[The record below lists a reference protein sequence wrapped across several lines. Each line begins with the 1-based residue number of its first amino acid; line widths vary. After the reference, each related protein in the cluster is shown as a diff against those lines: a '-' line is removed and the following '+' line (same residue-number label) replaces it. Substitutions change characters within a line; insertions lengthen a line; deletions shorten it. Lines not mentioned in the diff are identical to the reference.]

1 MTTKEIIKEKV
12 EAMPEKQAIIIAQF
26 LLWLE
31 GEKLTKA
38 ELKKVERGKA
48 EIDRGEYIEWRD
60 VAKSK
65 V

>member
-1 MTTKEIIKEKV
+1 MTTKEMIKEKV
-12 EAMPEKQAIIIAQF
+12 EAMLEKQAKIIAQF

-31 GEKLTKA
+31 GEKLTRT
-38 ELKKVERGKA
+38 ELKRVELGKA

>member
-12 EAMPEKQAIIIAQF
+12 EAMPEKQAKIIAQF

-38 ELKKVERGKA
+38 ELKKVEQGKT
-48 EIDRGEYIEWRD
+48 EIARGEYFEWRD
-60 VAKSK
+60 VAKAK